1 MVATMDRGLYT
12 AATGM
17 LAEMDR
23 MNAISNNLA
32 NLSTP
37 GYKSDYIDQ
46 GTFAR
51 LLWSNRGNGQNI
63 GTWDIG
69 PGTEAVVSL
78 SQGAITPTTSQ
89 LDLAINGE
97 GFFAVRTP
105 QGVRYTRNG
114 SFARNADGELV
125 TSQGYQ
131 VLGANGQPL
140 RVGGGDFR
148 VSPEGFVT
156 VGDQQVGQIAVFN
169 LNNPQKIDGSLW
181 NGQPAG
187 RPAETLVVQS
197 ALESSNV
204 NSIQQVTDMIV
215 SQRAFDSGQ
224 RVLRA
229 IDDSLQLAARVASV
243 Q

>member
-1 MVATMDRGLYT
+1 MDRGLYT

-37 GYKSDYIDQ
+37 GYKADYIDQ
-46 GTFAR
+46 GQFAR
-51 LLWSNRGNGQNI
+51 LLWNNRSTGQQI
-63 GTWDIG
+63 GYWDIG
-69 PGTEAVVSL
+69 PVTEAVVSDA
-78 SQGAITPTTSQ
+78 QGPVTPTNSQ
-89 LDLAINGE
+89 LDMAINGP

-114 SFARNADGELV
+114 SFILNAQGELC

-131 VLGANGQPL
+131 VLTQNGQPL

-148 VSPEGFVT
+148 VSPEGFVE
-156 VGDQQVGQIAVFN
+156 VGGNQIGQIGLFN
-169 LNNPQKIDGSLW
+169 LNNPQKVDGSLW
-181 NGQPAG
+181 TGAPAG
-187 RPAETLVVQS
+187 RPGESSITQS
-197 ALESSNV
+197 ALEGSNT
-204 NSIQQVTDMIV
+204 NPIQAVIDMTV

-229 IDDSLQLAARVASV
+229 IDDSLSLAARVAQV
-243 Q
+243 N

>member
-1 MVATMDRGLYT
+1 MVALMDRGLYT

-37 GYKSDYIDQ
+37 GYKSDYIEQ

-51 LLWSNRGNGQNI
+51 LLWDNRSTGGNI

-69 PGTEAVVSL
+69 PGTEAVTSL
-78 SQGAITPTTSQ
+78 AQGAITPTNSQ
-89 LDLAINGE
+89 LDLAINGD
-97 GFFAVRTP
+97 GFFAVETP
-105 QGVRYTRNG
+105 QGIRYTRNG

-125 TSQGYQ
+125 TGQGFR
-131 VLGANGQPL
+131 VLGTDNQPL
-140 RVGGGDFR
+140 QIGGGDFR
-148 VSPEGFVT
+148 VTPDGVITAGER
-156 VGDQQVGQIAVFN
+156 QVGQLAIVN
-169 LNNPQKIDGSLW
+169 LNNAEKLDGSLW
-181 NGQPAG
+181 VGQAAG
-187 RPAETLVVQS
+187 QAAGQVTQS

-204 NSIQQVTDMIV
+204 NPIQAIVDMTV